1 MTMKKV
7 IQNNNK
13 YELVDVEPIFG
24 GNYNIGYIGFSY
36 DTESIISKWI
46 VKFTKN
52 FNYSGIK
59 VSHALIVVGENL
71 CVEASAS
78 ERKVILSPLTKYFN
92 NSNTPISFRKPRDLT
107 IEAAEEIAE
116 LAKSKID
123 CPYEMLQIP
132 GHIWKA
138 LPFINQ
144 FNRFTRNIFID
155 PISNL
160 VDNKNKFICSEL
172 AAYSLKNAKSWKH
185 NHDGILARWTTRLNP
200 QELFEDRK
208 IFSDW
213 TL

>member
-46 VKFTKN
+46 AKFTKN

-185 NHDGILARWTTRLNP
+185 NHEGILARWTTRLNP
-200 QELFEDRK
+200 QELFEDRR
-208 IFSDW
+208 SVS
-213 TL
+213 LLS

>member
-46 VKFTKN
+46 AKFTKN

-123 CPYEMLQIP
+123 CPYEMLQIS

>member
-1 MTMKKV
+1 MKKV

-46 VKFTKN
+46 AKFTKN

-123 CPYEMLQIP
+123 CPYEMLQIS